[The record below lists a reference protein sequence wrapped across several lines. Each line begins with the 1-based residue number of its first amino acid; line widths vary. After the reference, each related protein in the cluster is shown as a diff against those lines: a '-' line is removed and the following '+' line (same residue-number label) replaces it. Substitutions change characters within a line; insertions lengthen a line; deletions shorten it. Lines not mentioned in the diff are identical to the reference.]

1 MVKKVIIT
9 DLDYTLLDSNYSFE
23 PASEVLTELRR
34 RGIPVILCTSKTF
47 AETDYFRRKMGLDDP
62 FVVEN
67 GGAFYIP
74 ETFLKK
80 WGLNHIKVEG
90 EFFRKAFGVPIKQL
104 ESFIEAFR
112 KKTSAPLK
120 TYFEM
125 DRKQLLA
132 LTGLPPHLLELSL
145 RREFDLPFIF
155 QKNGDRFRASLEEE
169 AGKQSLK
176 VQKGGIFYHLSG
188 THTKATALKELFSF
202 LSPLFDS
209 AEKIALGDSPND
221 LEMLREA
228 DIPVIVAKPGGVHDT
243 YLVKAL
249 RGAVLS
255 EGVGPEGWARA
266 VLSILKKGGEWDV

>member
-1 MVKKVIIT
+1 MVEKVIIT

-23 PASEVLTELRR
+23 PAAGALAELRE

-47 AETDYFRRKMGLDDP
+47 AETDFFRRKMGLEDP

-74 ETFLKK
+74 EAFLKK
-80 WGLNHIKVEG
+80 WGLNHIKTEG
-90 EFFRKAFGVPIKQL
+90 EFFRKAFGVPVKQL
-104 ESFIEAFR
+104 ESFIEDFR
-112 KKTSAPLK
+112 RRTFAPLK

-125 DRKQLLA
+125 SRDQLLSM
-132 LTGLPPHLLELSL
+132 TGLPPHLLELSL

-155 QKNGDRFRASLEEE
+155 QEDETRFRSMLEEE
-169 AGKQSLK
+169 AGKQGLR

-188 THTKATALKELFSF
+188 THTKATALKELFDF

-209 AEKIALGDSPND
+209 AKKIALGDSPND
-221 LEMLREA
+221 LEMLRDA
-228 DIPVIVAKPGGVHDT
+228 DIAVVVAKPGGEHDPS
-243 YLVKAL
+243 LVKAL
-249 RGAVLS
+249 DGAVLS

-266 VLSILKKGGEWDV
+266 VLAILKKGGERDV